1 LALTSTSISS
11 PQCLGMDSTC
21 FANQEFTNKASH
33 SQSQNV
39 LGDSILNEIHYVE
52 GKVLRLRLHR
62 WEEE

>member
-1 LALTSTSISS
+1 
-11 PQCLGMDSTC
+11 MDSTC